1 MIKYLSEL
9 LHYKLDKV
17 AFYNFHRVGSI
28 ICLIR
33 VCSAK
38 PSYRSPFYSPVSVL
52 KNMTDGARTME
63 TVLRFKINSLKKIQI
78 LISVKIFAVC
88 DAANTGGPGLH
99 VEPVSGHLPPSSQSG
114 GTLSTSPGTEHDI
127 SGWRDDGI
135 ILTDLCRQRD
145 ELLDKRQ
152 LRKPGHI
159 PSHPALPNSSL
170 HSILLCL
177 HCSSR
182 VKGQH
187 VKIFRIFNFNI
198 FMIFCRELSKRSRQE

>member
-1 MIKYLSEL
+1 MSGE
-9 LHYKLDKV
+9 
-17 AFYNFHRVGSI
+17 
-28 ICLIR
+28 
-33 VCSAK
+33 
-38 PSYRSPFYSPVSVL
+38 
-52 KNMTDGARTME
+52 
-63 TVLRFKINSLKKIQI
+63 
-78 LISVKIFAVC
+78 ISAVC
-88 DAANTGGPGLH
+88 DAAEPGGPGLH
-99 VEPVSGHLPPSSQSG
+99 VEPVWGQLPPASQPA
-114 GTLSTSPGTEHDI
+114 GTLPAEQGKHSTSLLLTG
-127 SGWRDDGI
+127 GFF
-135 ILTDLCRQRD
+135 TDLCRQRD

-187 VKIFRIFNFNI
+187 VKIFRIFNINI